1 MKLRGTCE
9 VAISKADMEYAM
21 QLWLEK
27 ASLSEHRVVGVTLYP
42 GNKYVARVTVE
53 PPHSPKREPKA
64 KESSFTNAVSK

>member
-1 MKLRGTCE
+1 
-9 VAISKADMEYAM
+9 M